1 MSFTHFTDERLLELW
16 RGIIE
21 VDLIPVPG
29 SASPRPAEAEPRA
42 LAELKRLN
50 TIKRSRGGQVPL
62 LLWLRDA
69 VTLSEGLRSG
79 LLFRQALSDLAAR
92 VSGQKPI
99 PDPAKFPEYYANFT
113 SPPEVMSH
121 AFLTAGGE
129 ACRGVARLCVPRFD
143 GGSRTVFDGYPL
155 IHDGTAWLITPSLLV
170 TSYHAVNAR
179 SSEEGHSAQADLR
192 RQVTHS
198 FAEFAAP
205 AHGAQPLRLGVE
217 SLQIC
222 NRQLDFVILRLTRP
236 AGPEPLSLAS
246 GRVSTDKD
254 TGTPVNVIN
263 CPAGQSQQVSV
274 RGNILSA
281 VTNHESGTNSRGCGR
296 RYVPGAV

>member
-1 MSFTHFTDERLLELW
+1 
-16 RGIIE
+16 
-21 VDLIPVPG
+21 
-29 SASPRPAEAEPRA
+29 
-42 LAELKRLN
+42 
-50 TIKRSRGGQVPL
+50 
-62 LLWLRDA
+62 
-69 VTLSEGLRSG
+69 
-79 LLFRQALSDLAAR
+79 
-92 VSGQKPI
+92 
-99 PDPAKFPEYYANFT
+99 
-113 SPPEVMSH
+113 MSH

-143 GGSRTVFDGYPL
+143 GGSRTVFDDYPL

-192 RQVTHS
+192 RQVMHS

-205 AHGAQPLRLGVE
+205 AYGAQPLRLGVE

-236 AGPEPLSLAS
+236 AGREPLSLAS
-246 GRVSTDKD
+246 DRFSTDKD

-281 VTNHESGTNSRGCGR
+281 VTNHELRYLSLTLINPLGAPVFNDAWQVIALHRGTTIAEGISYEGR
-296 RYVPGAV
+296 SAAWLNVGAHIAAILECVRDEQPGLWEEIRAEGRLK